1 MVMCIFLFLLWVVL
15 NGRVTVEICLIGLVL
30 TAAVYAFCVYA
41 LGYHPR
47 HEKKIIKRLAMY
59 VVYFFML
66 VWEIFKANFAV
77 LRTILVPP
85 HRYDPAIVRLRVPL
99 KENISRVFLSNS
111 ITLTPGTVT
120 VAQEGEDEYLVLCL
134 NKDDAQSIPEWSLV
148 KYLRK
153 VEEAMEE

>member
-1 MVMCIFLFLLWVVL
+1 MVMCIFLFLLWLVL
-15 NGRVTVEICLIGLVL
+15 NGRVTVEICLIGVVL

-47 HEKKIIKRLAMY
+47 HERRIIRRLARE
-59 VVYFFML
+59 VVSFVML

-77 LRTILVPP
+77 LRTILIPP

-99 KENISRVFLSNS
+99 KENISRVILSNS

-120 VAQEGEDEYLVLCL
+120 VSQEGDEYVVLCL
-134 NKDDAQSIPEWSLV
+134 HKDDAQGIPDWSLV
-148 KYLRK
+148 QYLRK
-153 VEEAMEE
+153 VEEAMEK

>member
-1 MVMCIFLFLLWVVL
+1 MVMCLFLFLLWIVL
-15 NGRVTVEICLIGLVL
+15 NGRVTVEICLIGVVL
-30 TAAVYAFCVYA
+30 TAAIYAFCVYA
-41 LGYHPR
+41 LGYHPK
-47 HEKKIIKRLAMY
+47 HERRILRRLAMY
-59 VVYFFML
+59 AVYIVML

-77 LRTILVPP
+77 LRVILKKP
-85 HRYDPAIVRLRVPL
+85 HHYEPAIVRLRVPL

-120 VAQEGEDEYLVLCL
+120 VTQEGDDYLVLCL

-153 VEEAMEE
+153 VEEAMEK

>member
-1 MVMCIFLFLLWVVL
+1 MVMCIFLFLLWLVL
-15 NGRVTVEICLIGLVL
+15 NGRVTVEICLIGVVL
-30 TAAVYAFCVYA
+30 TAAIYAFCVYA
-41 LGYHPR
+41 LGYHPKNER
-47 HEKKIIKRLAMY
+47 RILRRLAMY
-59 VVYFFML
+59 AVYVCML

-99 KENISRVFLSNS
+99 KENISKVFLSNS

-120 VAQEGEDEYLVLCL
+120 VSQEGDDFVVLCL
-134 NKDDAQSIPEWSLV
+134 NKDDAQSIPQWSLV

-153 VEEAMEE
+153 VEEEMEK

>member
-1 MVMCIFLFLLWVVL
+1 MVMCIFLFLLWIVL
-15 NGRVTVEICLIGLVL
+15 NGRVTVEICLIGIVL
-30 TAAVYAFCVYA
+30 TAAIYAFCVYA
-41 LGYHPR
+41 LGYHPK
-47 HEKKIIKRLAMY
+47 HERRILRRLAMY
-59 VVYFFML
+59 AVYIVML

-77 LRTILVPP
+77 LRVILKKP
-85 HRYDPAIVRLRVPL
+85 HHYEPGIVRLRVPL

-120 VAQEGEDEYLVLCL
+120 VTQEGDDYLVLCL

-153 VEEAMEE
+153 VEEAMEK